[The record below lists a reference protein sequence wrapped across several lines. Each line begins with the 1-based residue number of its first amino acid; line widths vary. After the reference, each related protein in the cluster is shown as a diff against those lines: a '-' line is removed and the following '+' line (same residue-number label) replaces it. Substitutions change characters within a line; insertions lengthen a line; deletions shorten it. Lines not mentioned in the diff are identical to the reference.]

1 MKNRIAAATLAAVI
15 LTGLG
20 GCATVNGQSSS
31 TGSNVPYAM
40 NDIMFAQ
47 MMIPHHEQAV
57 ELAGIAE
64 SNTTNPVI
72 LDLAERIKSAQQ
84 PEIDQM
90 QGWLDVTDSEMDMGH
105 SMHMP
110 GIVSDDDMAALR
122 SARDAEFDALF
133 LTHMIAHHEG
143 AIAMAQDV
151 YGTTT
156 RDDVTRLAEQIIA
169 AQTAEIAEMKALL
182 DQ

>member
-1 MKNRIAAATLAAVI
+1 MRRFLVTLALAGV
-15 LTGLG
+15 LTTSLA
-20 GCATVNGQSSS
+20 GCAVDGQSSS
-31 TGSNVPYAM
+31 TGSNAAYDM

-57 ELAGIAE
+57 ELATIAE
-64 SNTTNPVI
+64 SNTANPVI
-72 LDLAERIKSAQQ
+72 LDLADRIKSAQQ

-90 QGWLDVTDSEMDMGH
+90 QGWLDTSGSGMDTGH

-110 GIVSDDDMAALR
+110 GTVSDDDMATIR
-122 SARDAEFDALF
+122 NARDAEFDALF

-143 AIAMAQDV
+143 AITMAQDV

-156 RDDVTRLAEQIIA
+156 RDDVTRLAEAIIA